1 MVAQDKICISSTK
14 ATTVSFITS
23 ATIII
28 CFYLLY
34 KSIISLK
41 YSAKEPN
48 NTSSIKEIKSALEK
62 TASKI
67 YNSFRSTSQDKTNIY
82 PESRYVHSRSIEPE
96 SRNVGYI
103 YSQDF
108 ESQKFPL
115 YEQILD
121 RRYYYHINYFNQGS
135 SVPINI
141 PIETRNNNQIY
152 DGESISIP
160 EIFSGSPMTV
170 KLYSQQL
177 RYY

>member
-1 MVAQDKICISSTK
+1 MAQDKICVSSTK
-14 ATTVSFITS
+14 ATVASFITS
-23 ATIII
+23 ITIIA

-34 KSIISLK
+34 KSIISIK
-41 YSAKEPN
+41 FQTKESDIQF
-48 NTSSIKEIKSALEK
+48 SSKNIKNILE
-62 TASKI
+62 TAAEKVQ
-67 YNSFRSTSQDKTNIY
+67 NSFRNNVVDKANIY
-82 PESRYVHSRSIEPE
+82 PESRYVHSRSVEPT

-103 YSQDF
+103 YSPDF
-108 ESQKFPL
+108 DSQKFPL

-135 SVPINI
+135 PVSINI

-177 RYY
+177 RYF

>member
-1 MVAQDKICISSTK
+1 MAQDKICVSSTK
-14 ATTVSFITS
+14 ATVASFITS
-23 ATIII
+23 ITIIS

-34 KSIISLK
+34 KSIISIK
-41 YSAKEPN
+41 FQTKESGIQI
-48 NTSSIKEIKSALEK
+48 SSKNIKNILENAAEK
-62 TASKI
+62 VQ
-67 YNSFRSTSQDKTNIY
+67 NSFRNTLVDKTNIY
-82 PESRYVHSRSIEPE
+82 PESRYVHSRSVEPV

-115 YEQILD
+115 YEQVLD

-160 EIFSGSPMTV
+160 EIFSGAPMTV

-177 RYY
+177 RYF